1 MFRLLK
7 WLLFIAALPLLLLA
21 AVAAVLEFS
30 DDEWAKQLLADA
42 VRHQSGAELAIDGDL
57 SLSLSLTPTLRAENV
72 RLRDARGLFAF
83 RAGDLAVGAELRPLF
98 SGGGVVFFV
107 DTVKPELRA
116 ALAPAVAAA
125 ASASG
130 ARGGW
135 SLPLDKIRAR
145 DGTVIVTIG
154 GRERTVHLG
163 SVRIVPAAEGGAMK
177 VTALGNVGSAALTVR
192 GTLPD
197 RAGLNA
203 GGGRVNLSAGLGGAR
218 LTITGATGDP
228 QTLHGLALRT
238 ELGNLP
244 LGAAFSLAGAP
255 PWIRGVHEEEHRK
268 NARADIAFTVNGA
281 QNELHVDDVT
291 VNSDSSLLTLSVRGA
306 AKNLLSER
314 RVNLSAQLTVPSVA
328 EFFLGDKETAPADGA
343 LSASAALTGGRGVYT
358 VKLEHANVRG
368 DIGEV
373 SAGGEMRDV
382 WNGGAWNGGASDF
395 SLRAE
400 FPDIAPVGR
409 LFGARLPPGPFSG
422 EAVLRERGEL
432 SSLENIRANLRS
444 EYFSGELRG
453 RVRDLVTWSGV
464 DFALDAGLSTGQG
477 GALDRLLPGFIP
489 RVGKFSL
496 HAKLASD
503 GDAEGAPLRLRA
515 EAATADKKNTASMDG
530 VIGDLR
536 NLRGLSLGFDGKL
549 ARVGKIPLW
558 PAYWPAVKTVRAS
571 GIVLGGAAGLAMRE
585 MDVRLGGAGFR
596 ARARGA
602 VNALT
607 TASPELNLNL
617 QLSADHLTTLPLP
630 QARILPKMG
639 PFTLGGRLVLNA
651 AGAPALLGIKADAGQ
666 GRHVLRISG
675 DVRQIANPTLFGLR
689 AEGGLPNMNSLARYE
704 MLRPFTG
711 HPARLRLQMEK
722 MPGVFHIKDGALSF
736 DKNQVRGDLTLRQ
749 PQKRKAKSSLSGRLY
764 IRELNSAFWGRGGD
778 DGKTFFP
785 HRAIPWQN
793 LRHNDLDLAVE
804 VDKLVLRDVVFD
816 RARTRLRSRG
826 AKIDLAPIRAA
837 IGGKAVSAEVH
848 AHFDRGRR
856 APPLVKLRAT
866 AAGIQ
871 SGSLNGGAGAGAAEN
886 PDSKTDFDLRIS
898 GRGRSVAGIAARA
911 DGRFYFSVTDA
922 RVATGLLHLFG
933 ADILTQIAD
942 LVIPVKRRRSNVECA
957 VMRFDISNGVARADK
972 SIAMRTDR
980 VTITGD
986 GEVNLRDETLDIRVK
1001 TKAHTGFGLSTGLAA
1016 NLIKIGGTILGPR
1029 LVTSPKNLLS
1039 TTANLGVAVVT
1050 SGWSL
1055 ISQGLWNRLSTDRDL
1070 CKEVL
1075 AYRRGL
1081 GE

>member
-1 MFRLLK
+1 MFRLFK
-7 WLLFIAALPLLLLA
+7 WLLFIAALPLLALA

-30 DDEWAKQLLADA
+30 DDRWAKQLLADA

-57 SLSLSLTPTLRAENV
+57 SLSLSLSPALRAENV

-98 SGGGVVFFV
+98 SGDGVVFFL
-107 DTVKPELRA
+107 DTAAPELRT

-130 ARGGW
+130 TQRGW
-135 SLPLDKIRAR
+135 PVPLDKIRAR
-145 DGTVIVTIG
+145 DGTLIVTVG

-192 GTLPD
+192 GTVPD
-197 RAGLNA
+197 RARLNA
-203 GGGRVNLSAGLGGAR
+203 GGGRVNLTASLGGTR

-228 QTLHGLALRT
+228 QTLHGLALKT
-238 ELGNLP
+238 ELSNLS
-244 LGAAFSLAGAP
+244 LGAALSLAGAP
-255 PWIRGVHEEEHRK
+255 AWIRGVHEEEHRK
-268 NARADIAFTVNGA
+268 SARADIAFTVNGA

-291 VNSDSSLLTLSVRGA
+291 VDSDSGLLTLKVRGA

-314 RVNLSAQLTVPSVA
+314 RVELSAELAVPSVA

-343 LSASAALTGGRGVYT
+343 LSASAAFTGGRGVYT
-358 VKLEHANVRG
+358 VKLERATVRG
-368 DIGEV
+368 GIGEV
-373 SAGGEMRDV
+373 SASGEMRDV
-382 WNGGAWNGGASDF
+382 WTGGGWSGGASDF

-400 FPDIAPVGR
+400 FPDIAPVGA
-409 LFGARLPPGPFSG
+409 LFGARLPAGPFSG
-422 EAVLRERGEL
+422 EAVLRERGPL

-464 DFALDAGLSTGQG
+464 DFALDAGLSTDRGS
-477 GALDRLLPGFIP
+477 ALEKLLPGFVP

-496 HAKLASD
+496 HAKLTSD
-503 GDAEGAPLRLRA
+503 GDAEGAPLRLHA
-515 EAATADKKNTASMDG
+515 EAVTADRKNTASMDG

-536 NLRGLSLGFDGKL
+536 SLRGLSLSVNSRL
-549 ARVGKIPLW
+549 ARVGKIPVW

-571 GIVLGGAAGLAMRE
+571 GILFGGGAGLAMRE
-585 MDVRLGGAGFR
+585 VDVRLDGAGFR
-596 ARARGA
+596 ARARGT
-602 VNALT
+602 VNALV

-639 PFTLGGRLVLNA
+639 PFTLGGRLMLNDD
-651 AGAPALLGIKADAGQ
+651 GAPALLGIKADAGK

-675 DVRQIANPTLFGLR
+675 DVRRIANPTLFDLR

-711 HPARLRLQMEK
+711 HAARLRLQMEK
-722 MPGVFHIKDGALSF
+722 MPGVFRIKDSVLSF

-749 PQKRKAKSSLSGRLY
+749 PQKRNAKSLLSGRLR
-764 IRELNSAFWGRGGD
+764 IRELNSASWSRGGD

-785 HRAIPWQN
+785 RRAIPWEN
-793 LRHNDLDLAVE
+793 LRRNDLDLAVE

-826 AKIDLAPIRAA
+826 AKIDMAPIRAA

-848 AHFDRGRR
+848 ADFDRGRR

-871 SGSLNGGAGAGAAEN
+871 SSSINGSAGTAEN

-898 GRGRSVAGIAARA
+898 GRGRSIAGIAARA
-911 DGRFYFSVTDA
+911 SGRFYFGVTDA

-957 VMRFDISNGVARADK
+957 VMRFDISSGVARADK

-980 VTITGD
+980 VTISGD
-986 GEVNLRDETLDIRVK
+986 GEVNLRDETLAIRVK
-1001 TKAHTGFGLSTGLAA
+1001 TKAHTGFGLSTGLAT

>member
-7 WLLFIAALPLLLLA
+7 WLLFIAALPLLALA

-30 DDEWAKQLLADA
+30 DDEWAKRLLADA

-83 RAGDLAVGAELRPLF
+83 RADDLAVGAELRPLF
-98 SGGGVVFFV
+98 SGNGVVFFL
-107 DTVKPELRA
+107 DTAAPELRT

-130 ARGGW
+130 TRRGW
-135 SLPLDKIRAR
+135 PVSLDKIRAR
-145 DGTVIVTIG
+145 DGTAIVTIG

-163 SVRIVPAAEGGAMK
+163 SLRIVPAAEGGAIK
-177 VTALGNVGSAALTVR
+177 VTALGNVGGAALTVR
-192 GTLPD
+192 GTVPD
-197 RAGLNA
+197 RARLEA
-203 GGGRVNLSAGLGGAR
+203 GGGRVNLSADLGGTR
-218 LTITGATGDP
+218 LTVTGATGDP

-281 QNELHVDDVT
+281 QNELHVDDVA
-291 VNSDSSLLTLSVRGA
+291 VDSHSALLTLTVRGA
-306 AKNLLSER
+306 AKNLLGER

-328 EFFLGDKETAPADGA
+328 ELFLGDKETAPADGA

-368 DIGEV
+368 GIGEV
-373 SAGGEMRDV
+373 SASGEMRDV
-382 WNGGAWNGGASDF
+382 WNGGAWSGGASDF

-422 EAVLRERGEL
+422 EAVLRERGPR

-464 DFALDAGLSTGQG
+464 DFALDAGLSTDQG
-477 GALDRLLPGFIP
+477 GALGKLLPGFVP
-489 RVGKFSL
+489 RIGKFSL
-496 HAKLASD
+496 HAKLTSD
-503 GDAEGAPLRLRA
+503 GDARGAPLRLRA

-558 PAYWPAVKTVRAS
+558 PAYWPAVKTARAS
-571 GIVLGGAAGLAMRE
+571 GILFGDAADLAMRGV
-585 MDVRLGGAGFR
+585 DVRLGGAGFR
-596 ARARGA
+596 ARVRGT
-602 VNALT
+602 VNALAT
-607 TASPELNLNL
+607 SPRLNLNL
-617 QLSADHLTTLPLP
+617 QLNADRLTTLPLP

-639 PFTLGGRLVLNA
+639 PFTLGGRLELNDD
-651 AGAPALLGIKADAGQ
+651 GAPALLGIKAEAGK

-675 DVRQIANPTLFGLR
+675 DVRQIANPTLFNLR

-722 MPGVFHIKDGALSF
+722 MPRVFRIKDSVLSF

-749 PQKRKAKSSLSGRLY
+749 PKKRNAKSSLSGRLH
-764 IRELNSAFWGRGGD
+764 IRELNSASWSRGGD

-785 HRAIPWQN
+785 RRAIPWQN
-793 LRHNDLDLAVE
+793 LRRNDLDLTVE
-804 VDKLVLRDVVFD
+804 VDKLVLRDVAFD

-826 AKIDLAPIRAA
+826 AKIDMAPIRAS

-848 AHFDRGRR
+848 AHFDRGQR
-856 APPLVKLRAT
+856 APLVKLRAT

-871 SGSLNGGAGAGAAEN
+871 SGSINGRAAAEN

-898 GRGRSVAGIAARA
+898 GRGRSIAGIAARA
-911 DGRFYFSVTDA
+911 NGRFYFSVTDA

-942 LVIPVKRRRSNVECA
+942 LVIPGKRRRSNVECA
-957 VMRFDISNGVARADK
+957 VMRFDIGNGVARADK

-1075 AYRRGL
+1075 AYRQGL

>member
-1 MFRLLK
+1 MFRFLK
-7 WLLFIAALPLLLLA
+7 WLLFIAALPLLALA
-21 AVAAVLEFS
+21 AVAAALEFS
-30 DDEWAKQLLADA
+30 DDRWAKQLLADA

-57 SLSLSLTPTLRAENV
+57 SLSLSLSPALRAENV

-83 RAGDLAVGAELRPLF
+83 RAEDLAVGAELRPLF
-98 SGGGVVFFV
+98 SGAGVVFFLAAAA
-107 DTVKPELRA
+107 PELRTELA
-116 ALAPAVAAA
+116 AAAA

-130 ARGGW
+130 TRGGW

-145 DGTVIVTIG
+145 DGALIVTVG

-163 SVRIVPAAEGGAMK
+163 SLRVVPAAEGGAMQ
-177 VTALGNVGSAALTVR
+177 VTALGNVGDAALTVR

-197 RAGLNA
+197 RARLNA
-203 GGGRVNLSAGLGGAR
+203 GDGRVNLSADLGGTR

-238 ELGNLP
+238 ELSNLS

-255 PWIRGVHEEEHRK
+255 AWIRGVHEEEHRK

-291 VNSDSSLLTLSVRGA
+291 VDSHSGLLTLTVRGA

-314 RVNLSAQLTVPSVA
+314 RVELSAELAVPSVA
-328 EFFLGDKETAPADGA
+328 ELFLGGKETAPADGA
-343 LSASAALTGGRGVYT
+343 LSASAAFTGGRGVYT
-358 VKLEHANVRG
+358 VRLARANVRG
-368 DIGEV
+368 DIGEL
-373 SAGGEMRDV
+373 SASGEMRDV
-382 WNGGAWNGGASDF
+382 WNGGAWSGGASDL

-400 FPDIAPVGR
+400 FPDIAPVGK
-409 LFGARLPPGPFSG
+409 LFGVRLPAGPFSG
-422 EAVLRERGEL
+422 EAALRERGPL

-464 DFALDAGLSTGQG
+464 DFALDADLSTDQG
-477 GALDRLLPGFIP
+477 GALEKLLPGFVP
-489 RVGKFSL
+489 RFGKFSL
-496 HAKLASD
+496 HAKLTSD
-503 GDAEGAPLRLRA
+503 GDAAGAPLRLRA

-536 NLRGLSLGFDGKL
+536 NLGGISLGFDGKL
-549 ARVGKIPLW
+549 ARVGEIPVW
-558 PAYWPAVKTVRAS
+558 PGYWPAVKTVRAS
-571 GIVLGGAAGLAMRE
+571 GMILGGAADLAMRE
-585 MDVRLGGAGFR
+585 VDVRLGGAGFR
-596 ARARGA
+596 ARARGT
-602 VNALT
+602 VSALT
-607 TASPELNLNL
+607 TASPKLNLNL
-617 QLSADHLTTLPLP
+617 RLNADHLTTLPLP
-630 QARILPKMG
+630 QAKILPRMG
-639 PFTLGGRLVLNA
+639 PFTLGGRLALNDD
-651 AGAPALLGIKADAGQ
+651 GAPALLDIKAEAGKSPY
-666 GRHVLRISG
+666 VLRISG
-675 DVRQIANPTLFGLR
+675 DVRRIANPTLFNLR
-689 AEGGLPNMNSLARYE
+689 AAGGLPNMNSLARYE

-722 MPGVFHIKDGALSF
+722 MPGVLRIKDSDLSF
-736 DKNQVRGDLTLRQ
+736 DKNQVRGDLTLRR
-749 PQKRKAKSSLSGRLY
+749 PQKRNAKSSLSGRLH
-764 IRELNSAFWGRGGD
+764 IRELNSASWSRGGD

-785 HRAIPWQN
+785 RRVIPWQN
-793 LRHNDLDLAVE
+793 LRHNDLDLEVK
-804 VDKLVLRDVVFD
+804 VDKLVLRDVAFD
-816 RARTRLRSRG
+816 RARTRLRSGG
-826 AKIDLAPIRAA
+826 AKITMAPIGAA

-871 SGSLNGGAGAGAAEN
+871 SSSINGGAGAAEN

-911 DGRFYFSVTDA
+911 AGRFYFSVTDA

-957 VMRFDISNGVARADK
+957 VMRFDIGGGVARADK

-980 VTITGD
+980 VTISGD

-1016 NLIKIGGTILGPR
+1016 DLIKIGGTILDPR

-1070 CKEVL
+1070 CEEVL